1 MERRS
6 QHTLTNEYQ
15 RKFFVGRTSVKMQA
29 ATFAVSIIASLAM
42 TPLASAATVT
52 FTNKALWNSF
62 TIAQGNT
69 VNIETFEAF
78 EDGVAKSAT
87 ATAGTT
93 TWHASATPGPFLFSH
108 FGGNQTIGTAS
119 AGVTLNFNFTP
130 AVKGFGAHAYGL
142 DSGGNVVPVIVSFR
156 LADGSSYVGYAAS
169 ATDFA
174 GFYSTGSPI
183 ASLEWS
189 YLNPDTRLVVDDLY
203 FAAIGSVGDI
213 DGDGQPDT
221 TDNCPT
227 VANPTQ
233 ADCDSN
239 GIGDVCEIAAGVP
252 DFNGDTVPD
261 TCQCLADLFIDGQV
275 NGADLGALLAF
286 WGPVNPGLPEADLNR
301 DGIVN
306 GADLGYLLNA
316 WGPCVVQVPVW
327 ATLIESQPD
336 PAVVTDPALRAAI
349 IATNLAWRVQDTVTH
364 LEMLLVPPGPFQMG
378 CANDSGT
385 QPAHQVTLT
394 TSFYLG
400 RYEVTQA
407 QWVAKMG
414 SNPSTYQGANGFAGS
429 DERPVDMVAWNMA
442 QQFLAVS
449 GFRLPTDAEW
459 EYACRAGTTTD
470 YYNGSNDQATLGSL
484 AWWGNIF
491 TGEGNSGMQTH
502 PVGQKQ
508 PNNFGFHDMLGN
520 VSEWTSCGSYN
531 YSPEPVVD
539 PACPPPGTSGTESN
553 NAINRGG
560 SAGGPTNTWT
570 WHACE
575 RNDFAI
581 WITIPEHGFRVA
593 RNP

>member
-227 VANPTQ
+227 VADPTQ

-239 GIGDVCEIAAGVP
+239 GIGDVCEIAAGEP

-301 DGIVN
+301 DGVVN

-316 WGPCVVQVPVW
+316 WGPC
-327 ATLIESQPD
+327 
-336 PAVVTDPALRAAI
+336 
-349 IATNLAWRVQDTVTH
+349 TN
-364 LEMLLVPPGPFQMG
+364 
-378 CANDSGT
+378 
-385 QPAHQVTLT
+385 
-394 TSFYLG
+394 
-400 RYEVTQA
+400 
-407 QWVAKMG
+407 
-414 SNPSTYQGANGFAGS
+414 
-429 DERPVDMVAWNMA
+429 
-442 QQFLAVS
+442 
-449 GFRLPTDAEW
+449 
-459 EYACRAGTTTD
+459 
-470 YYNGSNDQATLGSL
+470 
-484 AWWGNIF
+484 
-491 TGEGNSGMQTH
+491 
-502 PVGQKQ
+502 
-508 PNNFGFHDMLGN
+508 
-520 VSEWTSCGSYN
+520 
-531 YSPEPVVD
+531 
-539 PACPPPGTSGTESN
+539 
-553 NAINRGG
+553 
-560 SAGGPTNTWT
+560 
-570 WHACE
+570 
-575 RNDFAI
+575 
-581 WITIPEHGFRVA
+581 
-593 RNP
+593 